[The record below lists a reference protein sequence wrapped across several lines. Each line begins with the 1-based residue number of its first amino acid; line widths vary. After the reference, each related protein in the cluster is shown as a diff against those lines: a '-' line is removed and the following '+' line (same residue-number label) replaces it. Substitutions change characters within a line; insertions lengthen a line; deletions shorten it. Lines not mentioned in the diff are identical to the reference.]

1 MRNVYRMYCINT
13 TIGPMTADDFTYFI
27 RTAYEHELN
36 EFFGM

>member
-1 MRNVYRMYCINT
+1 MYCIIT

-27 RTAYEHELN
+27 RSGYEHELN